1 MKTTKSVRCPYAVLN
16 LPVGCN
22 GNDIKDAYKR
32 LSRLLHPDKR
42 RAGKER
48 DDAQEAFIEL
58 TNAFEI
64 LGNNTLRQAYDHF
77 GHAGVSIV
85 RHNPHQLNSLF
96 SHLSKLDEEGNPS
109 EALRIL
115 HCVLEDAEMKKYQEE
130 LEYSADI
137 NIELHLCNSNE
148 ASGIQRLEVKST
160 NVSMSAAVPMPR
172 QTNASPFARQEDA
185 VIDRTQKVKLSI
197 GGQSGLE
204 NGLASSKSVFAAT
217 YKPREETDVVSQ
229 FIIDRKRMETT
240 LSSTHLLS
248 NGTRMSAK
256 MTRTYDW
263 EKSKAGKIS
272 FGFSSNRV
280 LTMFQGR
287 TVHAG
292 FAFGV
297 GSNLKMQYGVLSL
310 VTWGF
315 NTADSSDEDEEEGNA
330 QDDDDHD
337 EDCQEEQG
345 SDSANT
351 EKRQN
356 NRNSIKEK
364 LPPPRLSAKLVVGSQ
379 FPLEMSIS
387 QNNLFH
393 SPSRSGDATLSWG
406 PVTGFRINGMLNRE
420 IPAGYFASEHH
431 ESQFCSSLGIGL
443 EHTPMSG
450 LKWLL
455 QYARPE
461 GISVQIPI
469 FVSRILSHS
478 YWNDLVWY
486 TALSFLVDETIGEL
500 THTQAYTASESI
512 TPILRQ
518 QILSDKVTAIQAEQR
533 WLISSK
539 STICAEMQHSI
550 MRPIATSKRKRETEC
565 NGLVIIKAIYH
576 VATKHSNSVD
586 VTDQLQ
592 FYVQNSTLKLP
603 ASPKSLLVGFS
614 QMDCGEIHQPE
625 GPNRSYAAKTKAIIS
640 WLLNQGEHVEAT
652 ACALSA
658 SILSVRYKFKGNVFE
673 TSVGDSD
680 ILHIPNKKDLN
691 LGPSNLVS

>member
-1 MKTTKSVRCPYAVLN
+1 MKAKSSRCPYAVLN
-16 LPVGCN
+16 LPTGCN
-22 GNDIKDAYKR
+22 DDDIKDAYKR

-96 SHLSKLDEEGNPS
+96 HHLSKLHEDGMPS
-109 EALRIL
+109 EALRVL
-115 HCVLEDAEMKKYQEE
+115 HSVLEDAELKKHCQQE

-137 NIELHLCNSNE
+137 NIDLHLCDMND
-148 ASGIQRLEVKST
+148 ASGMRRLEVKST

-172 QTNASPFARQEDA
+172 QTNAPSPLARQEDA
-185 VIDRTQKVKLSI
+185 VQKRKQQVKLSI
-197 GGQSGLE
+197 GGQSDLE
-204 NGLASSKSVFAAT
+204 NGIASSKSVLAAT
-217 YKPREETDVVSQ
+217 YKPRAETDVVSQ
-229 FIIDRKRMETT
+229 VIIDRKRMETT

-248 NGTRMSAK
+248 SGTRMSAK
-256 MTRTYDW
+256 MTRAYDW
-263 EKSKAGKIS
+263 EKLKAGKLS

-315 NTADSSDEDEEEGNA
+315 NAVDSLGEDEEDEDPHDH
-330 QDDDDHD
+330 DDDND
-337 EDCQEEQG
+337 EGCQEDQG
-345 SDSANT
+345 
-351 EKRQN
+351 KRQN
-356 NRNSIKEK
+356 NRNSIKGK
-364 LPPPRLSAKLVVGSQ
+364 LPPPRLSAKLVIGSQ
-379 FPLEMSIS
+379 FPFEMSIS
-387 QNNLFH
+387 QNNLH

-406 PVTGFRINGMLNRE
+406 PVTGFRIKGMLNRE
-420 IPAGYFASEHH
+420 IPASYVVSEYH
-431 ESQFCSSLGIGL
+431 ESEFCSSLGIGL

-455 QYARPE
+455 RYERPE

-478 YWNDLVWY
+478 YLNDVVWY
-486 TALSFLVDETIGEL
+486 VALSFLIDEAIGEL
-500 THTQAYTASESI
+500 AHTQTYAESS
-512 TPILRQ
+512 TPIKQ
-518 QILSDKVTAIQAEQR
+518 NIISDKVTAIQAEQR

-539 STICAEMQHSI
+539 STINAEKQVNI
-550 MRPIATSKRKRETEC
+550 MRPVATSKRKRETEC
-565 NGLVIIKAIYH
+565 NGLVIIKAIYYRP
-576 VATKHSNSVD
+576 SDPSVS
-586 VTDQLQ
+586 VNVVDQLQ
-592 FYVQNSTLKLP
+592 FYVQNSSLVLP
-603 ASPKSLLVGFS
+603 ASSKSLLLGFS
-614 QMDCGEIHQPE
+614 QVDCQTIHQPE
-625 GPNRSYAAKTKAIIS
+625 PIRSYSNKRNAIFS
-640 WLLNQGEHVEAT
+640 WLLNQDEKDEAGT
-652 ACALSA
+652 AAM
-658 SILSVRYKFKGNVFE
+658 LSVRYKFKGNVFE
-673 TSVGDSD
+673 TSVGDNDS
-680 ILHIPNKKDLN
+680 LHIPNQEDFN